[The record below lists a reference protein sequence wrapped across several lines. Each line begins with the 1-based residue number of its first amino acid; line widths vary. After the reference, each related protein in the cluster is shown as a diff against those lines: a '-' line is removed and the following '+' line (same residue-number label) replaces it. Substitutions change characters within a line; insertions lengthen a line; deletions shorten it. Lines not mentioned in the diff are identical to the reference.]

1 MSSTN
6 ALRRRQWLAAAEEL
20 ALKSPCLRR
29 RAAAVLVASTGP
41 EDGLNDA
48 VFSAVSA
55 PPDARGPCTV
65 CHMTSMGISDPT
77 RFDACRGVHAEARVL
92 QAAGPLA
99 RGAILYVVA
108 FTPEGVYD
116 PVWPCPVCA
125 RLATVARV
133 DAIVILTGSGPRLI
147 LPEHLVES
155 HERGF
160 HRATDKNRPI
170 WQLPWRSPPR
180 PHPPSSS
187 TAAPHWAWASA
198 FAEEGRC

>member
-1 MSSTN
+1 MSSTD
-6 ALRRRQWLAAAEEL
+6 ALRRHRWLAAAEEL
-20 ALKSPCLRR
+20 ALESPCLRR
-29 RAAAVLVASTGP
+29 RAAAVLVAPTGL
-41 EDGLNDA
+41 GSLNDA
-48 VFSAVSA
+48 VFSAVSG
-55 PPDARGPCTV
+55 PPDARGPCAV
-65 CHMTSMGISDPT
+65 CHMTSMGIPDPT

-108 FTPEGVYD
+108 LTPDGLYD
-116 PVWPCPVCA
+116 PDWPCPVCA

-133 DAIVILTGSGPRLI
+133 DAIVILTGRGPRLI

-160 HRATDKNRPI
+160 HRATDENRLLCR
-170 WQLPWRSPPR
+170 LPWRSPPR

-187 TAAPHWAWASA
+187 TAAPHWAWATA